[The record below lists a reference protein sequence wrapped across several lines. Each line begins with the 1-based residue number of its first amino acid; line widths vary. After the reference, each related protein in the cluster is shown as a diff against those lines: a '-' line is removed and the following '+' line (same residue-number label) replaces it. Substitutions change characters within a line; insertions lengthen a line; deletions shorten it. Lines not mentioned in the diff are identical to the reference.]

1 MQKLRLI
8 DLLLLVADQKLEDG
22 QMVLIANDCYKFDK
36 KQEKFYVSTDRSEYR
51 MINTYDIENTST
63 FNLNVLVSVC

>member
-36 KQEKFYVSTDRSEYR
+36 KQENFYVSTDPSEYR
-51 MINTYDIENTST
+51 VIYTYDL
-63 FNLNVLVSVC
+63 NLDCYILRDYVGE